1 MIQFAAALSSPW
13 RYLER
18 RPQPSPDSK
27 RDFMKIHE
35 YQGKEILRNFGVPV
49 PRGIPAFT
57 VQEAVEAAQKLGGP
71 VWVVKA
77 QIHAGGRGKGG
88 GVKVAKSIEDVKAR
102 ATDILGMQLVTHQTG
117 PEGQKVRR
125 LYIEDGA
132 DIQKEYYLSAV
143 TDRGTQKV
151 AFIASSEGGMD
162 IEEVAHSTPEKI
174 VKIFVDPATGLTQA
188 QGEELAKGV
197 GMPADSVAQF
207 IDVCQKLYK
216 CYMETDASLV
226 EINPLNRDS
235 KGNIIA
241 LDAKFNFDANA
252 LFRHPE
258 IVALRDLD
266 EEDPA
271 EIEASKFD
279 LAYISLDGNI
289 GCLVNGA
296 GLAMATMDT
305 IKLFGG
311 EPANFLDVGG
321 GATPEKVT
329 EAFKIML
336 KNKNVK
342 AILVNIFGG
351 IMKCDTIATGVITAC
366 KAVNLSV
373 PLVVRMKGTNEELGK
388 KMLAESGLPIISAD
402 TMAEAAQKVV
412 AAVK

>member
-1 MIQFAAALSSPW
+1 
-13 RYLER
+13 
-18 RPQPSPDSK
+18 
-27 RDFMKIHE
+27 MKIHE
-35 YQGKEILRNFGVPV
+35 YQGKEILRQFGVPV
-49 PRGIPAFT
+49 PRGIAAFN

-88 GVKVAKSIEDVKAR
+88 GVKVAKSLEQVKELSGQ
-102 ATDILGMQLVTHQTG
+102 ILGMQLITHQTG
-117 PEGQKVRR
+117 AEGQKVRR

-132 DIQKEYYLSAV
+132 DIQKEYYLSVV
-143 TDRGTQKV
+143 TDRATQKV

-174 VKIFVDPATGLTQA
+174 IKVFVDPLVGFTQ
-188 QGEELAKGV
+188 QEGEELAKGI

-207 IDVCQKLYK
+207 VDVCQKLYK
-216 CYMETDASLV
+216 CYMDTDASLV

-241 LDAKFNFDANA
+241 LDAKFNFDSNA

-336 KNKNVK
+336 KNPKVK
-342 AILVNIFGG
+342 GILVNIFGG

-366 KAVNLSV
+366 KAVNLQV

-402 TMAEAAQKVV
+402 TMAEAATKIV